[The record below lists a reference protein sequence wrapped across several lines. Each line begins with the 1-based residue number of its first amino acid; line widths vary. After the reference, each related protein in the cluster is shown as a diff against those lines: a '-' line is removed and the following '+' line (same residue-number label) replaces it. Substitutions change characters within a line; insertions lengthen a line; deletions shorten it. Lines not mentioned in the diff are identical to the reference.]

1 MLTMKAK
8 YALRALTRF
17 VQAGHGEQLLSSD
30 IAEQEAIPKKFLE
43 SILCDL
49 RHHGLLDSRKG
60 RGGGYR
66 LRPGADAASV
76 ASVIQIIDGP
86 SAPVPCLNGA
96 GRSCDDCP
104 NQTQCAIRT
113 VFREA
118 HEATL
123 KILENTTIADLAR
136 GTREYAAAPAPR
148 YSI

>member
-1 MLTMKAK
+1 MKAK

-17 VQAGHGEQLLSSD
+17 VQAGQGEQLLSSD
-30 IAEQEAIPKKFLE
+30 IAERESIPKKFLE

-60 RGGGYR
+60 RRGGYR
-66 LRPGADAASV
+66 LRPGAEAVTV
-76 ASVIQIIDGP
+76 ASVIQMIDGP
-86 SAPVPCLNGA
+86 TAPVPCLNGT
-96 GRSCDDCP
+96 GRRCEDCP
-104 NQTQCAIRT
+104 DPARCSIQL

-123 KILENTTIADLAR
+123 RILEGTTIADLAR
-136 GTREYAAAPAPR
+136 GSRFPGAAGAPR

>member
-1 MLTMKAK
+1 MKAK
-8 YALRALTRF
+8 YALRALAHF
-17 VQAGHGEQLLSSD
+17 VQAGQGEQLLSSD
-30 IAEQEAIPKKFLE
+30 IAEQEAIPRKFLE

-60 RGGGYR
+60 RRGGYR
-66 LRPGADAASV
+66 LRAGAEAASV
-76 ASVIQIIDGP
+76 ASVVRMIDGP
-86 SAPVPCLNGA
+86 SAPVPCLNEL
-96 GRSCDDCP
+96 GRRCDDCSDH
-104 NQTQCAIRT
+104 TRCAIRR

-136 GTREYAAAPAPR
+136 GREHAATSTPR

>member
-1 MLTMKAK
+1 MKAK
-8 YALRALTRF
+8 YALRALTHF
-17 VQAGHGEQLLSSD
+17 AQAGEGEQLLSSD
-30 IAEQEAIPKKFLE
+30 IAEREAIPKKFLE

-60 RGGGYR
+60 RRGGYR
-66 LRPGADAASV
+66 LRPGAEGATV
-76 ASVIQIIDGP
+76 ASVVQLIDGP

-96 GRSCDDCP
+96 GKRCEDCP
-104 NQTQCAIRT
+104 NQARCAIRM

-123 KILENTTIADLAR
+123 RVLENTTIADLAR
-136 GTREYAAAPAPR
+136 GARENAGASSAR